1 LIQQEYSRVELILLA
16 EERIRRSKVY
26 RYREIFPDLYKFQA
40 DTVRFTKNKTAVLL
54 CAANRIGKTYL
65 GTYID
70 AVHLMG
76 DYPDEWDGH
85 KFEHAPTCWLLGYS
99 GEKTRDL
106 LQTALFGR
114 LEDRTF
120 LGGLIPAD
128 LIVDYV
134 SMTGTSGA
142 MREVR
147 VKHTSGG
154 VSICQFWS
162 YTQGQHALM
171 GDSVDWYHIDE
182 EPKDQ
187 AIYPQV
193 VTRTLTGDQG
203 KGGRGILTFTPENG
217 RTETVISFMDDPG
230 EGQAFI
236 QAGWDDAP
244 HLSEDAKRLMLD
256 QYPAYQRDMRSK
268 GIPMLGHGR
277 IYDLDEDS
285 IKCDPFKIPDHW
297 FVINAMDFGWEHP
310 QAHVQLIE
318 DRESGTFYVTQ
329 AWKASHVA
337 PEVAWATV
345 KPWALGVPTSWPL
358 DGLQT
363 EKNGTAN
370 QQKDYY
376 IDAGFDM
383 LHKHASWPDGTNG
396 VEAGLYEIRDLM
408 IKGRFKADRNLRD
421 FFNEFNQYHRN
432 DKGKISKTMDDL
444 LDALRYAYMMRR
456 YSIPWG
462 ERNRQSSPGVIGSI

>member
-1 LIQQEYSRVELILLA
+1 MIQQRYSKTELVLIA
-16 EERIRRSKVY
+16 RERIRRQHVY
-26 RYREIFPDLYKFQA
+26 RYRDMFPDLYKFQA
-40 DTVRFTKNKTAVLL
+40 DTIRFTKTKTAVLL

-76 DYPDEWDGH
+76 DYPDDWDGH

-120 LGGLIPAD
+120 LGGLIPAE

-193 VTRTLTGDQG
+193 VTRTLTGDKG
-203 KGGRGILTFTPENG
+203 KGGKGILTFTPENG
-217 RTETVISFMDDPG
+217 RTETVIC
-230 EGQAFI
+230 I
-236 QAGWDDAP
+236 
-244 HLSEDAKRLMLD
+244 
-256 QYPAYQRDMRSK
+256 
-268 GIPMLGHGR
+268 HG
-277 IYDLDEDS
+277 
-285 IKCDPFKIPDHW
+285 
-297 FVINAMDFGWEHP
+297 
-310 QAHVQLIE
+310 
-318 DRESGTFYVTQ
+318 
-329 AWKASHVA
+329 
-337 PEVAWATV
+337 
-345 KPWALGVPTSWPL
+345 
-358 DGLQT
+358 
-363 EKNGTAN
+363 
-370 QQKDYY
+370 
-376 IDAGFDM
+376 
-383 LHKHASWPDGTNG
+383 
-396 VEAGLYEIRDLM
+396 
-408 IKGRFKADRNLRD
+408 
-421 FFNEFNQYHRN
+421 
-432 DKGKISKTMDDL
+432 
-444 LDALRYAYMMRR
+444 
-456 YSIPWG
+456 
-462 ERNRQSSPGVIGSI
+462 